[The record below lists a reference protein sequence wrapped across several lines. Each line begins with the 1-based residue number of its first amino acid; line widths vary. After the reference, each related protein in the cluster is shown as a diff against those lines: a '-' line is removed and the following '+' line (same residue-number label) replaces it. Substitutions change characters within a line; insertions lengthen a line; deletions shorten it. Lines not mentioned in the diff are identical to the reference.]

1 MNGSDY
7 MDYIIEYKKY
17 LLIDKKYSNNTIYS
31 YMNDLKNYNKFINGD
46 IKKVS
51 KKQILLF
58 IENEKNRNK
67 DKSVAHTLTVL
78 RNFYNYLE
86 KENIIKDNPTDKID
100 LPKLRKTLPN
110 VLTNEEINKILDIK
124 LKTKKDYRDKAMLE
138 LMYAAGIRIS
148 ELINI
153 KVNEID
159 LVNATVLINGKG
171 SKERLI
177 PIDDISI
184 KYVKEYLN
192 IYRNQLLKNKNTDYL
207 FLNNRGEKITRQSL
221 FKTIKKIAL
230 EKGIKKE
237 LSPHTLRHS
246 FATNMLENGADL
258 RSIQELLGHSN
269 ISTTQIYT
277 HVSNK
282 IKQENY
288 KNHPHEGGI

>member
-17 LLIDKKYSNNTIYS
+17 LLIDRKYSNNTISS
-31 YMNDLKNYNKFINGD
+31 YMNDLKNYNKFINND
-46 IKKVS
+46 IKKVT
-51 KKQILLF
+51 KQQILSF
-58 IENEKNRNK
+58 IEEGKNNK
-67 DKSVAHTLTVL
+67 SDKSVAHTLTVL

-110 VLTNEEINKILDIK
+110 VLTNEEINEILDIK

-184 KYVKEYLN
+184 KYIKEYLD

>member
-7 MDYIIEYKKY
+7 MDYILEYKKY
-17 LLIDKKYSNNTIYS
+17 LLIDKKYSNNTISS

-58 IENEKNRNK
+58 IENEKNRNN

-86 KENIIKDNPTDKID
+86 KENIIKDNPTTKID

-110 VLTNEEINKILDIK
+110 VLTNEEINEILDIK

-184 KYVKEYLN
+184 KYVKEYLD

>member
-17 LLIDKKYSNNTIYS
+17 LLIDRKYSNNTICS
-31 YMNDLKNYNKFINGD
+31 YMNDLKNYNKFTNGD
-46 IKKVS
+46 IKKVT
-51 KKQILLF
+51 KQQILSF
-58 IENEKNRNK
+58 IEEEKNNK
-67 DKSVAHTLTVL
+67 SDKSVAHTLTVL

-86 KENIIKDNPTDKID
+86 RENIIKDNPTNKID
-100 LPKLRKTLPN
+100 LPKLRKSLPN
-110 VLTNEEINKILDIK
+110 VLTTEEINQILDIE
-124 LKTKKDYRDKAMLE
+124 LITKKNYRDKAMLE
-138 LMYAAGIRIS
+138 LMYATGIRIS

-159 LVNATVLINGKG
+159 LINATVLINGKG

-184 KYVKEYLN
+184 YYVKEYLN
-192 IYRNQLLKNKNTDYL
+192 TYRNQLLKGKTNDYL
-207 FLNNRGEKITRQSL
+207 FINNRGEKITRQSL

-237 LSPHTLRHS
+237 FSPHTLRHS
-246 FATNMLENGADL
+246 FATHMLEHGADL

>member
-17 LLIDKKYSNNTIYS
+17 LLIDRKYSNNTISS
-31 YMNDLKNYNKFINGD
+31 YMNDLKNYNKFINND
-46 IKKVS
+46 IKKVT
-51 KKQILLF
+51 KQQILSF
-58 IENEKNRNK
+58 IEEEKNNK
-67 DKSVAHTLTVL
+67 SDKSVAHTLTVL

-86 KENIIKDNPTDKID
+86 KENIIKDNPTTKID

-159 LVNATVLINGKG
+159 LVNDTVLINGKG

-184 KYVKEYLN
+184 KYVKEYLD